1 MLLLG
6 VGLEV
11 LEVIH
16 GRVNAGLSCRIE
28 LARTFFLVFFFLLT
42 VWRGAFVLFGVGL
55 GLGVSFRDC
64 HFGAYIIS
72 IFFSLLF
79 FLLCLCVLNIEQ

>member
-11 LEVIH
+11 LGVIH

-28 LARTFFLVFFFLLT
+28 LARTFFLVFFFSTL
-42 VWRGAFVLFGVGL
+42 LFGG
-55 GLGVSFRDC
+55 GSFRPFLGVF
-64 HFGAYIIS
+64 
-72 IFFSLLF
+72 LF
-79 FLLCLCVLNIEQ
+79 ETVILGRILY

>member
-11 LEVIH
+11 LGVIH

-28 LARTFFLVFFFLLT
+28 LARTFFWCFFFYL
-42 VWRGAFVLFGVGL
+42 LFGGRFRSFWSGVW
-55 GLGVSFRDC
+55 LGVSFRDC
-64 HFGAYIIS
+64 HFGAYIIP
-72 IFFSLLF
+72 IFSFSPFLF
-79 FLLCLCVLNIEQ
+79 ALFMCIEY

>member
-11 LEVIH
+11 LGVIH

-28 LARTFFLVFFFLLT
+28 LARTFFLVFFFSTL
-42 VWRGAFVLFGVGL
+42 LFGGGSFRPFL
-55 GLGVSFRDC
+55 GGVSFRDC
-64 HFGAYIIS
+64 HFGAYIIL
-72 IFFSLLF
+72 IFFSSPFLF
-79 FLLCLCVLNIEQ
+79 ALFMCIEY